1 MPINERTFDSAKH
14 LHETELE
21 ELKLMFESGT
31 PLAVTAAMDYSN
43 RHRWTSPPWAVAESV
58 KMLCTLLRGETPQ
71 KRGRSNGIADRYRQ
85 DAIDFVRWEAV
96 VEVRE
101 NRKILRD
108 KIQAL
113 MKLPGNA
120 ARERRA
126 YCEKLL
132 RWATKDSFKCAS
144 MLLVESPAFGGR
156 DAVRISFRKVQRN
169 LRNRA
174 TAMRYH
180 ILDREFLRKIGCL
193 DPATPRPGKKV
204 VHLFDLKN

>member
-1 MPINERTFDSAKH
+1 MAIYERPFDSPEQ

-21 ELKLMFESGT
+21 ELKLMFVSGT

-43 RHRWTSPPWAVAESV
+43 RHGLSPPPWAVAESV
-58 KMLCTLLRGETPQ
+58 KMLCTLLRGDTTR
-71 KRGRSNGIADRYRQ
+71 KRGRSSGIVDRYRQ
-85 DAIDFVRWEAV
+85 DAIDYVRWEAV
-96 VEVRE
+96 VEIRE

-108 KIQAL
+108 TIQAL
-113 MKLPGNA
+113 MKLPGRA
-120 ARERRA
+120 AREHRI

-144 MLLVESPAFGGR
+144 MLLFESPAFGGR

-180 ILDREFLRKIGCL
+180 ILDRKFLRKIGYL
-193 DPATPRPGKKV
+193 DPATPRPGKKI